1 MDGAP
6 TPLPPTALTST
17 ALTSARD
24 LVDAGLADAA
34 DAAGLARVAETF
46 RIRITP
52 AMQQSSPGI
61 ARQFVPDRREVLT
74 RPEELADPIGD
85 AAHSPVPGLTHRYP
99 DRAILHI
106 TQTCDVYC
114 RFCFRRVVVGAAG
127 PLPPDRLDAAL
138 DYVAAT
144 PALREIILTGGDPMT
159 LSPRRL
165 GAVMA
170 RLDAIPHLEVIR
182 LHSRVPVV
190 APDRIAALAPVLR
203 RRAAV
208 FVVIHTN
215 HPDELT
221 PEARAAIRILADG
234 GVALLS
240 QSVLLRG
247 VNDDPAVLAAL
258 FRGLTA
264 LRVTPYYLHHCDLA
278 RGTSHFR
285 TTIAE
290 GLAIMQALRGHLSGV
305 AIPTYV
311 LDLPGGFGKVPLES
325 GSVTSNGPGQ
335 WRIRDWRGRFHDY
348 ADVTR

>member
-1 MDGAP
+1 MDG
-6 TPLPPTALTST
+6 TPKILPAT
-17 ALTSARD
+17 ALTSAED
-24 LVDAGLADAA
+24 LVQAGLADASA
-34 DAAGLARVAETF
+34 VDDLARVAETF
-46 RIRITP
+46 RIRVTP
-52 AMQQSSPGI
+52 VMQQHGHGI
-61 ARQFVPDRREVLT
+61 ARQFVPDTREMLT

-114 RFCFRRVVVGAAG
+114 RFCFRREVVGAAG
-127 PLPPDRLDAAL
+127 PLPAKQLDAAL
-138 DYVAAT
+138 DYIAAT

-165 GAVMA
+165 DAVLT
-170 RLDAIPHLEVIR
+170 RLDAIPHLDVIR

-190 APDRIAALAPVLR
+190 APDRIAALAPFLR

-221 PEARAAIRILADG
+221 PEARDAIRTLADG

-247 VNDDPAVLAAL
+247 VNDDAAVLAAL

-290 GLAIMQALRGHLSGV
+290 GLAITQALRGHLSGV
-305 AIPTYV
+305 AIPSYV
-311 LDLPGGFGKVPLES
+311 LDLPGGYGKVPLDS
-325 GSVTSNGPGQ
+325 GSVTPNGPGQ
-335 WRIRDWRGRFHDY
+335 WRIRDWQGRVHDY
-348 ADVTR
+348 ADITR

>member
-1 MDGAP
+1 MDG
-6 TPLPPTALTST
+6 TPKILPAT
-17 ALTSARD
+17 ALTSAED
-24 LVDAGLADAA
+24 LVQAGLADASA
-34 DAAGLARVAETF
+34 VDDLARVAETF
-46 RIRITP
+46 RIRVTSV
-52 AMQQSSPGI
+52 MQQHGHGI
-61 ARQFVPDRREVLT
+61 ARQFVPDTREMLT

-114 RFCFRRVVVGAAG
+114 RFCFRREVVGAAG
-127 PLPPDRLDAAL
+127 PLPAKQLDAAL
-138 DYVAAT
+138 DYIAAT

-165 GAVMA
+165 DAVLT
-170 RLDAIPHLEVIR
+170 RLDAIPHLDVIR

-190 APDRIAALAPVLR
+190 APDRIAALAPFLR

-221 PEARAAIRILADG
+221 PEARDAIRTLADG

-247 VNDDPAVLAAL
+247 VNDDAAVLAAL

-305 AIPTYV
+305 AIPSYV
-311 LDLPGGFGKVPLES
+311 LDLPGGYGKVPLDS
-325 GSVTSNGPGQ
+325 GSVTPNGPGQ
-335 WRIRDWRGRFHDY
+335 WRIRDWQGRVHDY
-348 ADVTR
+348 ADITR

>member
-1 MDGAP
+1 MDG
-6 TPLPPTALTST
+6 TPKSLPAT
-17 ALTSARD
+17 ALTSAGD
-24 LVDAGLADAA
+24 LVQAGLADPAM
-34 DAAGLARVAETF
+34 AGDLARVAETF
-46 RIRITP
+46 RIRVTP
-52 AMQQSSPGI
+52 AMQQHSPGI
-61 ARQFVPDRREVLT
+61 ARQFVPDPAEMLT

-114 RFCFRRVVVGAAG
+114 RFCFRREVVGAAG
-127 PLPPDRLDAAL
+127 PLPADQLDAVL
-138 DYVAAT
+138 DYIAAT

-165 GAVMA
+165 DAVLT

-182 LHSRVPVV
+182 IHSRVPVV
-190 APDRIAALAPVLR
+190 APDRIAALAPLLR

-221 PEARAAIRILADG
+221 PEARDAIRTLADG
-234 GVALLS
+234 GTALLS

-247 VNDDPAVLAAL
+247 VNDDAAVLAAL

-290 GLAIMQALRGHLSGV
+290 GLAIMAALRGHLSGV

-311 LDLPGGFGKVPLES
+311 LDLPGGYGKVPLDS
-325 GSVTSNGPGQ
+325 GSVTPNGPGQ
-335 WRIRDWRGRFHDY
+335 WRIRDWQGRIHDY
-348 ADVTR
+348 ADIAR

>member
-1 MDGAP
+1 MDG
-6 TPLPPTALTST
+6 TPKILPAT
-17 ALTSARD
+17 ALTSAED
-24 LVDAGLADAA
+24 LVQAGLADASA
-34 DAAGLARVAETF
+34 VDDLARVAETF
-46 RIRITP
+46 RIRVTP
-52 AMQQSSPGI
+52 VMQQHGHGI
-61 ARQFVPDRREVLT
+61 ARQFVPDTREMLT

-114 RFCFRRVVVGAAG
+114 RFCFRREVVGAAG
-127 PLPPDRLDAAL
+127 PLPEAQLDAAL
-138 DYVAAT
+138 DYIAAT

-165 GAVMA
+165 DAVLT
-170 RLDAIPHLEVIR
+170 RLDAIPHLDVIR

-190 APDRIAALAPVLR
+190 APDRIAALAPLLR

-221 PEARAAIRILADG
+221 PEARDAIRTLADG

-247 VNDDPAVLAAL
+247 VNDDAAVLAAL

-305 AIPTYV
+305 AIPSYV
-311 LDLPGGFGKVPLES
+311 LDLPGGYGKVPLDS
-325 GSVTSNGPGQ
+325 GSVTPNGPGQ
-335 WRIRDWRGRFHDY
+335 WRIRDWQGRVHDY
-348 ADVTR
+348 ADITR

>member
-1 MDGAP
+1 MDG
-6 TPLPPTALTST
+6 TPKILPAT
-17 ALTSARD
+17 ALTSAED
-24 LVDAGLADAA
+24 LVQAGLADASA
-34 DAAGLARVAETF
+34 VDDLARVAETF
-46 RIRITP
+46 RIRVTP
-52 AMQQSSPGI
+52 VMQQHGHGI
-61 ARQFVPDRREVLT
+61 ARQFVPDTREMLT

-114 RFCFRRVVVGAAG
+114 RFCFRREVVGAAG
-127 PLPPDRLDAAL
+127 PLPAKQLDAAL
-138 DYVAAT
+138 DYIAAT

-165 GAVMA
+165 DAVLT
-170 RLDAIPHLEVIR
+170 RLDAIPHLDVIR

-190 APDRIAALAPVLR
+190 APDRIAALAPLLR

-221 PEARAAIRILADG
+221 PEARDAIRTLADG

-247 VNDDPAVLAAL
+247 VNDDAAVLAAL

-290 GLAIMQALRGHLSGV
+290 GLAIMSALRGHLSGV
-305 AIPTYV
+305 AIPSYV
-311 LDLPGGFGKVPLES
+311 LDLPGGYGKVPLDS
-325 GSVTSNGPGQ
+325 GSVTPNGPGQ
-335 WRIRDWRGRFHDY
+335 WRIRDWQGRVHDY
-348 ADVTR
+348 ADITR

>member
-1 MDGAP
+1 MDG
-6 TPLPPTALTST
+6 TPKILPAT
-17 ALTSARD
+17 ALTSAED
-24 LVDAGLADAA
+24 LVQAGLADANA
-34 DAAGLARVAETF
+34 VDDLARVAETF
-46 RIRITP
+46 RIRVTP
-52 AMQQSSPGI
+52 VMQQHSPGI
-61 ARQFVPDRREVLT
+61 ARQFVPDTREMLT

-114 RFCFRRVVVGAAG
+114 RFCFRREVVGAAG
-127 PLPPDRLDAAL
+127 PLPAKQLDAAL
-138 DYVAAT
+138 DYIAAT

-165 GAVMA
+165 DAVLT
-170 RLDAIPHLEVIR
+170 RLDAIPHLDVIR

-190 APDRIAALAPVLR
+190 APDRIAALAPFLR

-221 PEARAAIRILADG
+221 PEARDAIRTLADG

-247 VNDDPAVLAAL
+247 VNDGAAVLAAL

-305 AIPTYV
+305 AIPSYV
-311 LDLPGGFGKVPLES
+311 LDLPGGYGKVPLDS
-325 GSVTSNGPGQ
+325 GSVTPNGPGQ
-335 WRIRDWRGRFHDY
+335 WRIRDWQGRVHDY
-348 ADVTR
+348 ADIPR

>member
-6 TPLPPTALTST
+6 KALPAT
-17 ALTSARD
+17 ALTSAGD
-24 LVDAGLADAA
+24 LVRAGLADAT
-34 DAAGLARVAETF
+34 DAPELDRVAETF
-46 RIRITP
+46 RIRVTP
-52 AMQQSSPGI
+52 AMQQHGPGI
-61 ARQFVPDRREVLT
+61 ARQFVPDPREMLT

-114 RFCFRRVVVGAAG
+114 RFCFRREVVGAAG
-127 PLPPDRLDAAL
+127 PLPPDQLNAAL
-138 DYVAAT
+138 DHIAAT

-165 GAVMA
+165 DAVLA
-170 RLDAIPHLEVIR
+170 RLDAIPHLDVIR

-190 APDRIAALAPVLR
+190 APDRIAALAPLLR

-208 FVVIHTN
+208 YVVIHTN

-221 PEARAAIRILADG
+221 PEAREAIRTLADAG
-234 GVALLS
+234 IALLS

-247 VNDDPAVLAAL
+247 VNDDAAVLAKL
-258 FRGLTA
+258 FRDLTA

-290 GLAIMQALRGHLSGV
+290 GLAIMAALRGHLSGV
-305 AIPTYV
+305 AIPSYV
-311 LDLPGGFGKVPLES
+311 LDLPGGFGKVPLDS
-325 GSVTSNGPGQ
+325 GSVTPNGPGH
-335 WRIRDWRGRFHDY
+335 WRIRDWQGRVHDY
-348 ADVTR
+348 ADVGC

>member
-1 MDGAP
+1 MDG
-6 TPLPPTALTST
+6 TPKILPAT
-17 ALTSARD
+17 ALTSAED
-24 LVDAGLADAA
+24 LVQAGLADASA
-34 DAAGLARVAETF
+34 VDDLARVAETF
-46 RIRITP
+46 RIRVTP
-52 AMQQSSPGI
+52 VMQQHGHGI
-61 ARQFVPDRREVLT
+61 ARQFVPDTREMLT

-114 RFCFRRVVVGAAG
+114 RFCFRREVVGAAG
-127 PLPPDRLDAAL
+127 PLPAKQLDAAL
-138 DYVAAT
+138 DYIAAT

-165 GAVMA
+165 DAVLT
-170 RLDAIPHLEVIR
+170 RLDAIPHLDVIR

-190 APDRIAALAPVLR
+190 APDRIAALAPFLR

-221 PEARAAIRILADG
+221 PEARDAIRTLADG

-247 VNDDPAVLAAL
+247 VNDDAAVLAAL

-305 AIPTYV
+305 AIPSYV
-311 LDLPGGFGKVPLES
+311 LDLPGGYGKVPLDS
-325 GSVTSNGPGQ
+325 GSVTPNGPGQ
-335 WRIRDWRGRFHDY
+335 WRIRDWQGRVHDY
-348 ADVTR
+348 ADITR

>member
-1 MDGAP
+1 MDG
-6 TPLPPTALTST
+6 TPKILPAT
-17 ALTSARD
+17 ALTSAED
-24 LVDAGLADAA
+24 LVQAGLADASA
-34 DAAGLARVAETF
+34 VDDLARVAETF
-46 RIRITP
+46 RIRVTP
-52 AMQQSSPGI
+52 VMQQHGHGI
-61 ARQFVPDRREVLT
+61 ARQFVPDTREMLT

-114 RFCFRRVVVGAAG
+114 RFCFRREVVGAAG
-127 PLPPDRLDAAL
+127 PLPAKQLDAAL
-138 DYVAAT
+138 DYIAAT

-165 GAVMA
+165 DAVLT
-170 RLDAIPHLEVIR
+170 RLDAIPHLDVIR

-190 APDRIAALAPVLR
+190 APDRIAALAPFLR

-221 PEARAAIRILADG
+221 PEARDAIRTLADG

-247 VNDDPAVLAAL
+247 VNDAAAVLAAL

-305 AIPTYV
+305 AIPSYV
-311 LDLPGGFGKVPLES
+311 LDLPGGYGKVPLDS
-325 GSVTSNGPGQ
+325 GSVTPNGPGQ
-335 WRIRDWRGRFHDY
+335 WRIRDWQGRVHDY
-348 ADVTR
+348 ADITR

>member
-1 MDGAP
+1 MDG
-6 TPLPPTALTST
+6 TPKILPAT
-17 ALTSARD
+17 ALTSAED
-24 LVDAGLADAA
+24 LVQAGLADASA
-34 DAAGLARVAETF
+34 VDDLARVAETF
-46 RIRITP
+46 RIRVTP
-52 AMQQSSPGI
+52 VMQQHGHGI
-61 ARQFVPDRREVLT
+61 ARQFVPDTREMLT

-114 RFCFRRVVVGAAG
+114 RFCFRREVVGAAG
-127 PLPPDRLDAAL
+127 PLPAKQLDAAL
-138 DYVAAT
+138 DYIAAT

-165 GAVMA
+165 DAVLT
-170 RLDAIPHLEVIR
+170 RLDAIPHLDVIR

-190 APDRIAALAPVLR
+190 APDRIAALAPLLR

-221 PEARAAIRILADG
+221 PEARDAIRTLADG

-247 VNDDPAVLAAL
+247 VNDDAAVLAAL

-305 AIPTYV
+305 AIPSYV
-311 LDLPGGFGKVPLES
+311 LDLPGGYGKVPLDS
-325 GSVTSNGPGQ
+325 GSVTPNGPGQ
-335 WRIRDWRGRFHDY
+335 WRICDWQGRVHDY
-348 ADVTR
+348 ADITR

>member
-1 MDGAP
+1 MDG
-6 TPLPPTALTST
+6 TPKILPAT
-17 ALTSARD
+17 ALTSAED
-24 LVDAGLADAA
+24 LVQAGLADASA
-34 DAAGLARVAETF
+34 VDDLARVAETF
-46 RIRITP
+46 RIRVTP
-52 AMQQSSPGI
+52 LMQQHGHGI
-61 ARQFVPDRREVLT
+61 ARQFVPDTREMLT

-114 RFCFRRVVVGAAG
+114 RFCFRREVVGAAG
-127 PLPPDRLDAAL
+127 PLPAKQLDAAL
-138 DYVAAT
+138 DYIAAT

-165 GAVMA
+165 DAVLT
-170 RLDAIPHLEVIR
+170 RLDAIPHLDVIR

-190 APDRIAALAPVLR
+190 APDRIAALAPFLR

-221 PEARAAIRILADG
+221 PEARDAIRTLADG

-247 VNDDPAVLAAL
+247 VNDDAAVLAAL

-305 AIPTYV
+305 AIPSYV
-311 LDLPGGFGKVPLES
+311 LDLPGGYGKVPLDS
-325 GSVTSNGPGQ
+325 GSVTPNGPGQ
-335 WRIRDWRGRFHDY
+335 WRIRDWQGRVHDY
-348 ADVTR
+348 ADITR